1 MAQYYVGGVRGL
13 KDYLD
18 VLRIVYE
25 KSEDPSKFKYY
36 SKQHAVGFMANSKID
51 VSSLVEELAEK
62 GLVLKIAGVLE

>member
-18 VLRIVYE
+18 VLRIIYE

-36 SKQHAVGFMANSKID
+36 SRQHAVSFVADSEID
-51 VSSLVEELAEK
+51 ISNLVEKLAEK
-62 GLVLKIAGVLE
+62 GLVLKTAKVLE